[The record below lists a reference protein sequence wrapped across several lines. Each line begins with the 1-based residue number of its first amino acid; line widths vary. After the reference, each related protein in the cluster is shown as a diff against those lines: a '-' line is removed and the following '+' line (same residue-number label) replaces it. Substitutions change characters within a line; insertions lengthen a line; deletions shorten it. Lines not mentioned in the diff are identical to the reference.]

1 MIKHHSHFDSRSW
14 PYVFLL
20 LQISLIFIFILWP
33 AGKAIIQSF
42 FRSDAFGIHNHFI
55 WLQNFIQIFSDYTY
69 LNSLV
74 ITIIFSIF
82 VTLFALAFGLLM
94 AVLANRLLYTK
105 GICNTLLIWPYAV
118 APVISGVLWSFL
130 FNPAVG
136 VISYALD
143 KFGYQWNYFIH
154 GHQALALVL
163 FSS

>member
-82 VTLFALAFGLLM
+82 VTLFALAFGAFYL
-94 AVLANRLLYTK
+94 
-105 GICNTLLIWPYAV
+105 TLP
-118 APVISGVLWSFL
+118 
-130 FNPAVG
+130 
-136 VISYALD
+136 
-143 KFGYQWNYFIH
+143 
-154 GHQALALVL
+154 
-163 FSS
+163 